1 MIPRMLA
8 LLCITL
14 PAVLPAPARAQVVE
28 TSPCPYVTCAVRLT
42 VGFTGERLV
51 RGEASDEVLKI
62 NFTGS
67 NAADFLGRVASAA
80 GPVKDFQ
87 ARRTR
92 AAVLGIIGG
101 AAAAWFLVRAYE
113 SDDSTFETYPTS
125 TDYAVMFGGVAVS
138 LWGAVEA
145 TRSRNALSQAVWEF
159 NRAPVP

>member
-1 MIPRMLA
+1 MTPRMLA

-14 PAVLPAPARAQVVE
+14 PAVLPARARAQVVD

-67 NAADFLGRVASAA
+67 NAADFLGRVESAA
-80 GPVKDFQ
+80 GPAKDFRT
-87 ARRTR
+87 RRAR

-101 AAAAWFLVRAYE
+101 AAAAWFLIRAYE

-125 TDYAVMFGGVAVS
+125 TDYAILFAGTGVSIWA
-138 LWGAVEA
+138 AIEA
-145 TRSRNALSQAVWEF
+145 TRSRNALSRAVWEF